1 MSSNDFWQDE
11 VVPHPSFTNAS
22 VELES
27 GLLRASPGTV
37 IFLVGASGSGKTWIR
52 RTVARKLYGLTDK
65 WPPGKVPY
73 TEVMSLLADR
83 GYFSTKDLAVTLFEQ
98 INAPDVDWLYK
109 EPAAS
114 PAPYHDLER
123 HIAQIADEWKKEKL
137 LRTEREAWR
146 AIISTGRARQLQVA
160 AIEHASLMVQNRV
173 DGNAKQHTLN
183 LMSMATKMG
192 SCVLLTTTPE
202 GCELWTGYPE
212 INRRAIH
219 VFVRP
224 YDLSCAVD
232 RRNFAVLVKA
242 LSKGL
247 KFEPKD
253 LPLRLLPAIGYAS
266 QTAPGVVHK
275 IFEGAQSAARA
286 RGSETIARKDLQG
299 AFPGP
304 LEVDSLVRS
313 VALLKGLMSPFVH
326 PSFDGSE
333 GERA

>member
-1 MSSNDFWQDE
+1 MRSSDFGPDQ
-11 VVPHPSFTNAS
+11 VIPHPSFTNAS
-22 VELES
+22 AELES
-27 GLLRASPGTV
+27 GLLRATPGTV

-98 INAPDVDWLYK
+98 INAPDIDWLYK
-109 EPAAS
+109 EPATS
-114 PAPYHDLER
+114 PAPYHELER
-123 HIAQIADEWKKEKL
+123 CIARIADEWKKEKS

-146 AIISTGRARQLQVA
+146 AIISTGMARQLQVA

-192 SCVLLTTTPE
+192 SCVLLTTTPD

-224 YDLSCAVD
+224 YDLKCTVD
-232 RRNFAVLVKA
+232 RKNFAVLVKA
-242 LSKGL
+242 LSKGF

-253 LPLRLLPAIGYAS
+253 LPLRLLAALGYAT
-266 QTAPGVVHK
+266 QTAPGVVRK
-275 IFEGAQSAARA
+275 IFEGAHSAARA
-286 RGSETIARKDLQG
+286 RGSEVITRKDLQG
-299 AFPGP
+299 AFPSP
-304 LEVDSLVRS
+304 LEVDSLVKS
-313 VALLKGLMSPFVH
+313 VVLLKGLMSPFSH
-326 PSFDGSE
+326 PSFADSE
-333 GERA
+333 DERA